1 MPRQL
6 LAITLLVGLISAGF
20 GPAPLETTNADELSD
35 AKAQA
40 AALEQKIAKQKR
52 LVADLNAAQ
61 ADLRAAINASKRE
74 LQGVTADLA
83 ITRERVGALK
93 SQAREVQA
101 TYEALIAELEQLDK
115 QVADTER
122 KEAGKKRE
130 LTKRQELLADRIRD
144 AYEAERTTLLE
155 ILLSG
160 DSFTE
165 VLAEMSY
172 QLDLAERDR
181 DLAIAIAQDRETLA
195 ALRENL
201 VATRDQTRVLRQE
214 TETQKRDLEA
224 RLAELRKAEARLAA
238 MERRAKE
245 VLAGQRAAY
254 ETLAGDER
262 ELRGA
267 LAKAAAAKK
276 ALTAKIDRIIA
287 EQAKR
292 GQVPSAFNGTLRW
305 PMPGSVSQN
314 FGCTGFGWEP
324 TIGNCQGFHQGID
337 IVAPYGTPVRAAG
350 SGRVAYVGWNYADG
364 ADPAWIVI
372 IAHSQSLETW
382 YAHMQGRAPSGIR
395 AGARVEAGQIIGW
408 EGNTGRSTGAHLHW
422 AVRRNRAFVNPGPYL

>member
-61 ADLRAAINASKRE
+61 ADLRAGIDASKRE

-382 YAHMQGRAPSGIR
+382 YAHMQDRAPSGIR